1 MQAARRTKEDRET
14 PTLGHPLA
22 SPKLGS
28 MACWS
33 WNPGTLGPGWPET
46 SSACSPCLLPEAMT
60 GIGARPSPGPAP
72 WWRGPKNLCVTIPD
86 RIVDFSGATAGDTK
100 AMACGRWTF
109 GLAGTHSAP
118 PLATKRPCAS
128 LAGLLCSVSAPHPR
142 VSICL
147 SPVVSLHI
155 HLLALYCK
163 WCCCGGGVCQPRP
176 CQRRF
181 SRKSKPKQ

>member
-33 WNPGTLGPGWPET
+33 WNPGTLASGWSET
-46 SSACSPCLLPEAMT
+46 CSACSPCLLPEAMT

-128 LAGLLCSVSAPHPR
+128 LAGLLCSVFCSSSSC
-142 VSICL
+142 VDL

-163 WCCCGGGVCQPRP
+163 WCCCGGGVCQRRP

-181 SRKSKPKQ
+181 SPKSKPKQ